1 MADGKNLTKAREHL
15 AKGEK
20 TLVKFSFFG
29 NGSKFEDAA
38 ECFDDAG
45 KMFVMAKAYTEAG
58 AAYSRAAE
66 MHVKAKGDFD
76 AASSYGKAGEA
87 LQRTDEIGECANAFR
102 QSIALY
108 GGAGKCAMAANAAK
122 KLGEHLEKSEELS
135 GAIDTFKQAVDFF
148 DAENRPQAANGCRE
162 KVAFLSGTLGA
173 YGEAQAAFE
182 ELGRTSLDSNLGK
195 FNAKKWFTHS
205 VLCALARSDT
215 VAASN
220 KLGEFAS
227 LDYSFNGTRE
237 YMLCEQLCA
246 ACDAG
251 QGQAVADAAAEY
263 DKIKRMD
270 TWMVKV
276 LLAIK
281 ATVDSDEPSVDDA
294 PDEHEVVHA
303 PPAPAEPD
311 LPPDDDDEDDLPDF
325 T

>member
-1 MADGKNLTKAREHL
+1 MCAPLGCLFLRDPTRACRR
-15 AKGEK
+15 
-20 TLVKFSFFG
+20 V
-29 NGSKFEDAA
+29 
-38 ECFDDAG
+38 
-45 KMFVMAKAYTEAG
+45 
-58 AAYSRAAE
+58 SRA
-66 MHVKAKGDFD
+66 
-76 AASSYGKAGEA
+76 
-87 LQRTDEIGECANAFR
+87 RR
-102 QSIALY
+102 
-108 GGAGKCAMAANAAK
+108 
-122 KLGEHLEKSEELS
+122 
-135 GAIDTFKQAVDFF
+135 
-148 DAENRPQAANGCRE
+148 
-162 KVAFLSGTLGA
+162 
-173 YGEAQAAFE
+173 
-182 ELGRTSLDSNLGK
+182 
-195 FNAKKWFTHS
+195 FTHS

-215 VAASN
+215 ARLSRARARAKTNRKGLALLGTLSERKHVGDPGGGYPHTGGRLLLLRDTREQVAASN